1 MFKKILLP
9 LLILIFAA
17 TSFGDIARPDKSLKS
32 VKKPTAVDAY
42 LSIKLDRNAKEAKLI
57 IPRSQIKAL
66 RAELESMDEDGTT
79 AAVGGISRVKTIVS
93 GAFISLALVFA
104 GVWFVRSGRLSTSTG
119 KAVAAVLL
127 IAVTGAMAAVVYGNA
142 GPPAEARSITG
153 KMFSQAVHI
162 YKFGG
167 GRIKLEV
174 TDTEENLQMIVPD
187 PESPPKPGE

>member
-17 TSFGDIARPDKSLKS
+17 TSFGDIARPDKSRKS

-66 RAELESMDEDGTT
+66 RAELESIDEDGTT
-79 AAVGGISRVKTIVS
+79 AAVGGISRVQTIVS

-119 KAVAAVLL
+119 KAAAAVLL

>member
-17 TSFGDIARPDKSLKS
+17 TIFGDIARPDKSPKS

>member
-17 TSFGDIARPDKSLKS
+17 TSFGDIARPDKSPKS

-79 AAVGGISRVKTIVS
+79 AAVGGISRVQTIVS